1 MKHELQHKILE
12 ILSNCVDMT
21 IATVRPDGAPQAT
34 VVSFVHDGL
43 MIYFGCGAGSQKAAN
58 LARDPRVSITVTPPY
73 GNWMQIKGL
82 SMSGTASELAVP
94 GEIAKVG
101 QLMIDRFKA
110 LSSVTVF
117 DEATVKLFRV
127 KPDIVSV
134 LDYTL
139 GFGHTDVVKVEA
151 DDIAETLDTMRHH
164 WLLPAEAP

>member
-1 MKHELQHKILE
+1 MKHELQQKILD

-34 VVSFVHDGL
+34 VVSFAHDGL
-43 MIYFGCGAGSQKAAN
+43 FIYFGCGAGSQKAAN
-58 LARDPRVSITVTPPY
+58 LARDPRISITVTPPY
-73 GNWMQIKGL
+73 GNWMQIRGL
-82 SMSGTASELAVP
+82 SMSGTATELSVP

-117 DEATVKLFRV
+117 DETSVKLFRV
-127 KPDIVSV
+127 KPEIVSV

-139 GFGHTDVVKVEA
+139 GFGHTDVVKIEA
-151 DDIAETLDTMRHH
+151 DDIAETLETMRHH
-164 WLLPAEAP
+164 WLLPAAH

>member
-117 DEATVKLFRV
+117 DEASVKLFRV

>member
-1 MKHELQHKILE
+1 MKHELQQKILD

-34 VVSFVHDGL
+34 VVSFAHDGL
-43 MIYFGCGAGSQKAAN
+43 MIHFGCGTGSQKAEN

-73 GNWMQIKGL
+73 GDWMQIRGL
-82 SMSGTASELAVP
+82 SMSGTATELAVP

-110 LSSVTVF
+110 LSSVAVF
-117 DEATVKLFRV
+117 DETSVKLFRV
-127 KPDIVSV
+127 KPEIISV

-151 DDIAETLDTMRHH
+151 DDIAETLETMRHH
-164 WLLPAEAP
+164 WLLPAAH

>member
-1 MKHELQHKILE
+1 MKHGLQQKILD
-12 ILSNCVDMT
+12 ILSKCVDMT

-34 VVSFVHDGL
+34 VVSFAHDGL

-58 LARDPRVSITVTPPY
+58 LAHDPRVSITVTPPY
-73 GNWMQIKGL
+73 GNWMQIRGL
-82 SMSGTASELAVP
+82 AMSGTATELAVP

-117 DEATVKLFRV
+117 DETSVKLFRV

-151 DDIAETLDTMRHH
+151 DDIAEALETMRHH
-164 WLLPAEAP
+164 WLLPAKH